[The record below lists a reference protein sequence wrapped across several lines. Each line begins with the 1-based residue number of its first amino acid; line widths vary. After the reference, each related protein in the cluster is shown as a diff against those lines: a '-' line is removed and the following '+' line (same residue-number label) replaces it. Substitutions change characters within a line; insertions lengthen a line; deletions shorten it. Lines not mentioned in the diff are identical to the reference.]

1 MDALVLRQKR
11 AMTEVLTGHG
21 GGQTVCDVAE
31 LGSTEATGFIMRNA
45 VQEKFT
51 MDVYQEEGKRSRK
64 RPLGTDATSLLVCT
78 DATVG
83 STTAKRRGTGE
94 DQG

>member
-1 MDALVLRQKR
+1 MATLGLRQKR

-21 GGQTVCDVAE
+21 GGQTVCGIAE
-31 LGSTEATGFIMRNA
+31 LGSTETTRFIMRSA
-45 VQEKFT
+45 VQKKFT

-83 STTAKRRGTGE
+83 STTAK
-94 DQG
+94 